1 MSSIKSEKI
10 QQFELGPFWE
20 SHREMLGKLVKTEMP
35 SKSRLHY
42 KEVVADK
49 HPETLLIKYGLI
61 NFVGN
66 KRNFLRIHA
75 EMMPDYTVNQEEIIF
90 SDNLNGAK
98 KTTLSDN
105 QIHDGR
111 REWLKNLFDK
121 HYNLL

>member
-20 SHREMLGKLVKTEMP
+20 GHREMLSKLVETDMP
-35 SKSRLHY
+35 SKSRMHY
-42 KEVVADK
+42 TEVVAHR
-49 HPETLLIKYGLI
+49 HPETNNLLVKYGLI
-61 NFVGN
+61 NFVSN
-66 KRNFLRIHA
+66 KRNFLRINA

-90 SDNLNGAK
+90 GDNLHGAK

-105 QIHDGR
+105 QIHDGH

-121 HYNLL
+121 HSK